1 MELPEK
7 TELNRSSNEM
17 DAELHGVFREQADQ
31 ATERVANPIELTAQ
45 RLRDIE
51 GLREESWKQ
60 LDEYGRRAML
70 NAVGR
75 EVADVYHHPAPPLH
89 IEDMND
95 LSLRGTYGDGFRSAS
110 DGGLEGADYRISM
123 NSESFSP
130 GDGVLGD
137 NPRPALETYL
147 HEYRHSYP
155 LCQSSLLRLSSTLS
169 ISQES
174 RRIESR

>member
-70 NAVGR
+70 NAVGTR
-75 EVADVYHHPAPPLH
+75 
-89 IEDMND
+89 
-95 LSLRGTYGDGFRSAS
+95 
-110 DGGLEGADYRISM
+110 
-123 NSESFSP
+123 
-130 GDGVLGD
+130 
-137 NPRPALETYL
+137 
-147 HEYRHSYP
+147 
-155 LCQSSLLRLSSTLS
+155 
-169 ISQES
+169 S
-174 RRIESR
+174 RRCLSPSCTAFAY